1 MRQKYK
7 VIWKTI
13 TGEKVA
19 CVEKIKV
26 MMQNIEELEQMAQ
39 DAYEDAILMG
49 INPAQIKEFLI
60 QLMHNLHNPYEG

>member
-1 MRQKYK
+1 MQQKYK
-7 VIWKTI
+7 VIWKTK
-13 TGEKVA
+13 TGEKVT

-49 INPAQIKEFLI
+49 VDPIQIKKFLV
-60 QLMHNLHNPYEG
+60 QLMHNLQNPYEG